1 MQPSAHVKTSALQ
14 TINLTGLNHPCPCA
28 PLPTLS
34 PTPRDVEPTAR
45 GESGGL
51 LLSLD
56 RTLTEYPLPV
66 SLAHYIRFSR
76 VRLQASGTR
85 KFGAVPSAGSATVKT
100 DPVILVATSRVYTAL
115 RPRSDPPSA
124 SVSVHRRKEGPLGHL
139 RPEVLAQDGLCC
151 PACQRLIDLIRQS
164 GELRTLSRF
173 PVMGAVLDIQA
184 SMSQVKP

>member
-1 MQPSAHVKTSALQ
+1 MPDARLAVKVVV
-14 TINLTGLNHPCPCA
+14 N
-28 PLPTLS
+28 
-34 PTPRDVEPTAR
+34 
-45 GESGGL
+45 L
-51 LLSLD
+51 LLPA
-56 RTLTEYPLPV
+56 RTCTRLHSHQLAWRTHV
-66 SLAHYIRFSR
+66 SSVPPEIPYFRFSR

-100 DPVILVATSRVYTAL
+100 DPVILVAASRVYTAL

-124 SVSVHRRKEGPLGHL
+124 SVTVHRRDEVPLGHL

-173 PVMGAVLDIQA
+173 PVMGAVLDIQG
-184 SMSQVKP
+184 SHPVRPPHLPDFHC